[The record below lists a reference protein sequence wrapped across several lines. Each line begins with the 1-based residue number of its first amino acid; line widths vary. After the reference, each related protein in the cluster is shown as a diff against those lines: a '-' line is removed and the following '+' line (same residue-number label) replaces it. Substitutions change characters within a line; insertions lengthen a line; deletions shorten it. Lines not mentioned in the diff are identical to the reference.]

1 MTFEHDTHAFTYVRS
16 EQKRTEHW
24 IFPQLGNVEAETV
37 EFGAL
42 AKEHMQPLST
52 TMMLVQ
58 S

>member
-1 MTFEHDTHAFTYVRS
+1 MIHMPSHKYVANRK
-16 EQKRTEHW
+16 EQNTGF
-24 IFPQLGNVEAETV
+24 FPQLGNVEAETV